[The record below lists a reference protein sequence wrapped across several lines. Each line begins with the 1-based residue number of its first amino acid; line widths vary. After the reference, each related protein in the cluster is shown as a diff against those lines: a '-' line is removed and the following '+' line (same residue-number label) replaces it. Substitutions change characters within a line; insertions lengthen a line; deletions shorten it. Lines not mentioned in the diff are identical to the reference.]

1 MSEITRSVF
10 ISSRLSPELRPLREW
25 LKSILDQRRVKA
37 RYGDHTSGARSDG
50 PVRASLEQVRGS
62 DLFVLLVDQ
71 TMGPVTAEEWRE
83 AQRLGIP
90 TLVYFSSATSEAT
103 QQEIIEGVFPDGQ
116 IRESI
121 HGSKSFGL
129 ADTELGW
136 ANIFADIII
145 ELETI
150 SRKEGKR
157 RREFFEEVHEYC
169 DLTRRN
175 PSTIE
180 PRAGEGRFVAECEGG
195 RELVCCLSR
204 SLSHPQLDEIA
215 GDARARGL
223 PHFRIVSAPDVS
235 TVLRRE
241 AEIRG
246 GTLQTIADFLCEIL
260 DIEAHWKEIE
270 ALADTIALGDHFI
283 EIGYQERVLDKS
295 RTEVGIAQKPDI
307 VAHADRWLDNP
318 HERQLAVLGDFGSG
332 KSWFSMRVALNC
344 LSRIR
349 QVKPARFPVL
359 VPLKHVPRDDNGVFA
374 LGAHIQKMLGIETF
388 SYALLTTMIESGRLL
403 LILDG
408 FDETGSN
415 TGGSA
420 RDQEIERRR
429 TLAVISELAL
439 PRGKTILTSRRAFF
453 DNLGS
458 EFEELQ
464 ELEVVAADGA
474 LPAARERSFEILYLA
489 DFSERQIAEMIE
501 RRFKTSTR
509 KYMERVASLPNLG
522 TLVRRP
528 IVLDMVL
535 GIMIGIKD
543 GEDLTLLR
551 LYELC
556 AKRWLASAARE
567 GSPLGEE
574 ERIALMS
581 ELAWELYSESKAAV
595 DADDLSVIVQDIQD
609 NIDAS
614 GDAAARSETL
624 LVRDNAGMLS
634 FAHRSFMEYFVAL
647 RLIEDARKR
656 VWKGWAQ
663 TSLSDGTLDFLKSAD
678 LDADTLMDALARAK
692 EIDGRHLAG
701 NALTLLHAAKHDL
714 RGVDLS
720 GLTITGANL
729 EGADLRGASLRG
741 ARLDGVK
748 VGGADL
754 GDVDCTGARLVN
766 LNLGVKSHAK
776 SIAVSPCAPIVAA
789 SNARNEIMVIP
800 LAEDEPPVTLGQHE
814 DAINRIRFDPQ
825 GKLVGSVAFDG
836 KLRLWDVER
845 AEQAA
850 AAIPLGSSTPY
861 AVEMGLE
868 PYGCVLTSGND
879 DMIHVWDRET
889 GREIMVIHE
898 HKSTAYALASCN
910 LESAPPPAPQKWCFA
925 SASFDK
931 TVKVYH
937 LTDPNLDFGV
947 REVQTFE
954 HDDLVNGV
962 AFQPPH
968 GKLMASCDNSGTIY
982 LWRWLRNSFSTRPI
996 RIDGA
1001 HDSQIWSIQ
1010 FSADGR
1016 FAASCSTDRTIRI
1029 WQCSDTRLEPVAT
1042 LEGHTA
1048 AVWSIAF
1055 DASGDHLVSS
1065 SQDSTVRIWNWREER
1080 EVRKPIVV
1088 GLQENAW
1095 LRCKGMKIA
1104 EATGLSRLQTDILQE
1119 LGAQ

>member
-1 MSEITRSVF
+1 VPEATPSVF
-10 ISSRLSPELRPLREW
+10 ISSRLSPELQPLREW
-25 LKSILDQRRVKA
+25 LKAILDQRRVKA

-90 TLVYFSSATSEAT
+90 TLVYFSSATTEAA
-103 QQEIIEGVFPDGQ
+103 QQEIIDSVFPGGQ

-121 HGSKSFGL
+121 YGSKSFSLSG
-129 ADTELGW
+129 TELGW

-145 ELETI
+145 ELEAI
-150 SRKEGKR
+150 KAKEGRSERKI
-157 RREFFEEVHEYC
+157 FDEVHEYC
-169 DLTRRN
+169 ELTRRN
-175 PSTIE
+175 PGTIE
-180 PRAGEGRFVAECEGG
+180 PHGGEGRFVADWGDG
-195 RELVCCLSR
+195 RELVSCHSR
-204 SLSHPQLDEIA
+204 NPSHSQLEEIA
-215 GDARARGL
+215 GDAKARGL
-223 PHFRIVSAPDVS
+223 ARFRIVSASEIS
-235 TVLRRE
+235 TALRPF

-246 GTLQTIADFLCEIL
+246 GTVQTIGEFLCEIL
-260 DIEAHWKEIE
+260 DIEAHWKELE
-270 ALADTIALGDHFI
+270 ALADTLALDDRFV

-295 RTEVGIAQKPDI
+295 RTEVGIAEKPDV
-307 VAHADRWLDNP
+307 VAHADRWLENP
-318 HERQLAVLGDFGSG
+318 YERQLAVLGDFGSG

-349 QVKPARFPVL
+349 QAKPARFPVL
-359 VPLKHVPRDDNGVFA
+359 VPLKHVPRDENNVFA
-374 LGAHIQKMLGIETF
+374 LGAHIQQILGIETF
-388 SYALLTTMIESGRLL
+388 SSALLTALIESGRLL

-408 FDETGSN
+408 LDETGTN
-415 TGGSA
+415 AVGSA
-420 RDQEIERRR
+420 RDHEIERKR

-439 PRGKTILTSRRAFF
+439 PRSKTILTSRRAFF
-453 DNLGS
+453 DNIGS
-458 EFEELQ
+458 EFEELY
-464 ELEVVAADGA
+464 ELGGVAADGA
-474 LPAARERSFEILYLA
+474 LQAHRERSFEILYLA
-489 DFSERQIAEMIE
+489 DFSERQIEQKIE
-501 RRFKTSTR
+501 RRFGAAGR
-509 KYMERVASLPNLG
+509 KYIERVARLPNLG

-535 GIMIGIKD
+535 GIMIGMGD

-556 AKRWLASAARE
+556 AKRWLSSAARE

-581 ELAWELYSESKAAV
+581 ELAWELYSESKAAL
-595 DADDLSVIVQDIQD
+595 DADDLSEIVQDIQD

-624 LVRDNAGMLS
+624 LVRDNAGRLS

-647 RLIEDARKR
+647 RLIEDASKR
-656 VWKGWAQ
+656 RWKGWAQ

-678 LDADTLMDALARAK
+678 LEADALIDALDKAK
-692 EIDGRHLAG
+692 EVDGAHLAG

-714 RGVDLS
+714 RGIDLA

-748 VGGADL
+748 LGGADL
-754 GDVDCTGARLVN
+754 SDVDCTGARLVN

-776 SIAVSPCAPIVAA
+776 SIAVSPSAPVIAA
-789 SNARNEIMVIP
+789 SNASNEIVLIP
-800 LAEDEPPVTLGQHE
+800 LCEDEPIVTLGQHE
-814 DAINRIRFDPQ
+814 DSINRIRFDRR
-825 GKLVGSVAFDG
+825 GETVGSVAFDG

-845 AEQAA
+845 AQQAA
-850 AAIPLGSSTPY
+850 AAIPLGTSTTY

-879 DMIHVWDRET
+879 DMVHVWDRKT
-889 GREIMVIHE
+889 GREMMVIHE
-898 HKSTAYALASCN
+898 HTSTAYALASCN
-910 LESAPPPAPQKWCFA
+910 LEPAPPPAPPKWCFA
-925 SASFDK
+925 SASFDR

-937 LTDPNLDFGV
+937 LTDPNLEFGV
-947 REVQTFE
+947 REVQTLE

-968 GKLMASCDNSGTIY
+968 GDLMASCDNSGTIY
-982 LWRWLRNSFSTRPI
+982 LWRQLRNGFSKRPT
-996 RIDGA
+996 RIDAA

-1016 FAASCSTDRTIRI
+1016 FAASCSTDRTIKV
-1029 WQCSDTRLEPVAT
+1029 WQCCDGGFEPVAT
-1042 LEGHTA
+1042 LDGHTA

-1055 DASGDHLVSS
+1055 DASGDYLVSS

-1080 EVRKPIVV
+1080 EVRKIVV
-1088 GLQENAW
+1088 GLQENAG
-1095 LRCKGMKIA
+1095 LRCQGMKIA